1 LLIVI
6 EKIIKKDEIIW
17 IIKYKKIIFLLFI
30 NKLNKL
36 NKKINN
42 KLEISK
48 KNQIIIKSCIMKDME
63 K

>member
-1 LLIVI
+1 MLTVI

-30 NKLNKL
+30 NKLS
-36 NKKINN
+36 KKINK

-48 KNQIIIKSCIMKDME
+48 KKSDNY
-63 K
+63 